1 MAGEVYAGCTHTPPH
16 EHGQT
21 RTYRGP
27 HRCRCEDCRAVHVAA
42 QRERRAE
49 VREKRR
55 AANPAPPRLVPVE
68 VVTEH
73 LRALRASG
81 LALTRIA
88 ERTGMDERYLFHL
101 LDPARAAE
109 VKGRPCA
116 HVTVATRDRILAVQ
130 PARYVHEVSGRARV
144 PSVGTIR
151 RLNALQALGWP
162 SAALAREAGLSSGAM
177 TEIRTQEWVKVST
190 AAAVA
195 RTYDRLW
202 NRLPPDDTPQA
213 RSAITKALRRANAE
227 GWLPPLAW
235 DDHQLDDP
243 AAQPHDWRPRSGR
256 RRTRARVG

>member
-1 MAGEVYAGCTHTPPH
+1 MTGEVYAGCTHTPPH

-27 HRCRCEDCRAVHVAA
+27 HRCRCEDCRAAHVAQ

-49 VREKRR
+49 RR
-55 AANPAPPRLVPVE
+55 RDRTPPSRLVPVE

-73 LRALRASG
+73 LRSLRASG

-88 ERTGMDERYLFHL
+88 EQTGMDQRYLFHL

-109 VKGRPCA
+109 VKGRPCT
-116 HVTVATRDRILAVQ
+116 HVTTTTRDRILAVQ
-130 PARYVHEVSGRARV
+130 PARYVHEVSGRAHV

-177 TEIRTQEWVKVST
+177 TEIRTQDRVKVST

-195 RTYDRLW
+195 RMYDRLW
-202 NRLPPDDTPQA
+202 DRLPPDDTPQA
-213 RSAITKALRRANAE
+213 RSAITKALRRADAE

-243 AAQPHDWRPRSGR
+243 DAQPEDWRPRRPSR
-256 RRTRARVG
+256 SAIAAR